1 MSLSVL
7 GPLPDWRQKAESLQR
22 ELFERNRQLADAED
36 ALRLE
41 RGKNATIERGVSE
54 LRTVLSPLYQGL
66 AHIFGEI
73 DAMGVGESSAPSATP
88 QKSAVWESWKQKLGP
103 MPSKAI
109 DALLMHGGLT
119 QTQLRIHVGCA
130 AGSMSDLV
138 YRLNKAGIIN
148 KNGGKIS
155 LKEL

>member
-1 MSLSVL
+1 
-7 GPLPDWRQKAESLQR
+7 
-22 ELFERNRQLADAED
+22 
-36 ALRLE
+36 
-41 RGKNATIERGVSE
+41 
-54 LRTVLSPLYQGL
+54 
-66 AHIFGEI
+66 
-73 DAMGVGESSAPSATP
+73 MGVGESPASSP

-103 MPSKAI
+103 MPAKAI
-109 DALLMHGGLT
+109 DALLMHGALT

-130 AGSMSDLV
+130 AGSISDLV